1 MFNDTASCL
10 LVLYYLCLFTCYQPM
25 SSVCRLYLCCCVS
38 LCIIIK
44 NTGAESVGYKGHDR
58 KGRGAESVGYIMW
71 QVAAAKFI
79 FLSPWMNYF
88 SEVYSFWLGFI

>member
-1 MFNDTASCL
+1 MFISF
-10 LVLYYLCLFTCYQPM
+10 VLFVLIHVLSTYVFF
-25 SSVCRLYLCCCVS
+25 CRLYFCCCVS

-44 NTGAESVGYKGHDR
+44 NTGAESVGYKEHDR

-79 FLSPWMNYF
+79 LLSPWMNYF
-88 SEVYSFWLGFI
+88 SEV